1 MGKVLRI
8 DLTRKS
14 NEIINT
20 NKQRLIIMAFLRFT
34 LRQLETFVCVAE
46 LRSFAGAAERLGM
59 TPQAVSQLIAEL
71 EKVLSFRLFDRSTRK
86 VGLSAAGSDFLASV
100 QTTMRYAHA
109 CESAASDVR
118 NRAAGMVRIGAPLV
132 LASRALPAAIH
143 AYQQS
148 HPKVVLRIHDLPV
161 EMLADAIAAGD
172 VDLAL
177 GPDRPIGEDV
187 KRQAV
192 FESRWVL
199 WCSENHPLAARHRIT
214 WRDLHDIHLV
224 AAGRDHERSVLPM
237 HASAPEAERVSPVEI
252 VDNITTALGLAE
264 HGLAATLAPAYVG
277 CLAKQMGLR
286 MCRVED
292 PETLRSVCLYQ
303 STVRDLSPAADGF
316 AEFLVPWLT
325 GWAKQIE
332 A

>member
-1 MGKVLRI
+1 M
-8 DLTRKS
+8 
-14 NEIINT
+14 
-20 NKQRLIIMAFLRFT
+20 MAFLRFT

-59 TPQAVSQLIAEL
+59 TPQAVSQLVAEL
-71 EKVLSFRLFDRSTRK
+71 EKILSFRLFDRSTRK
-86 VGLSAAGSDFLASV
+86 VSLSAAGSDFLASV
-100 QTTMRYAHA
+100 QTTMRHARA
-109 CESAASDVR
+109 CESAAADVR
-118 NRAAGMVRIGAPLV
+118 NRAAGMVRIGAPLA
-132 LASRALPAAIH
+132 LASRALPAAIK

-148 HPKVVLRIHDLPV
+148 HPKVVVRICDLSV
-161 EMLADAIAAGD
+161 EMLADAVAAGD

-177 GPDRPIGEDV
+177 GPDRLIGEDV
-187 KRQAV
+187 RRQV
-192 FESRWVL
+192 MFESRWVL
-199 WCSENHPLAARHRIT
+199 WCSADHPLASRDRVT

-237 HASAPEAERVSPVEI
+237 HASAPEGERISPVEI
-252 VDNITTALGLAE
+252 VDNITTALGMAE

-277 CLAKQMGLR
+277 CLTKHSELR

-303 STVRDLSPAADGF
+303 STVRNLSPAAYGF
-316 AEFLVPWLT
+316 AEFLSPWLSD
-325 GWAKQIE
+325 WAKQLD